1 MIQPEYNPNPQPVPP
16 TPREVRDHENAE
28 AFVIGLNASSAVVNT
43 VFMTQ
48 SKRNYVSS
56 AVGIVWG
63 LTGIGLGLAD
73 NAGFSAADMILG
85 SASIALGVWNLT
97 VKEYPSAG
105 SAERGGPNYRAL
117 NVSII
122 PGLQNRRGVALA
134 VRWEL

>member
-1 MIQPEYNPNPQPVPP
+1 MEAAMIQPEYNPNPQPVPP
-16 TPREVRDHENAE
+16 PPREVRDHENAE

-85 SASIALGVWNLT
+85 SASKAFGI
-97 VKEYPSAG
+97 SAT
-105 SAERGGPNYRAL
+105 L
-117 NVSII
+117 
-122 PGLQNRRGVALA
+122 
-134 VRWEL
+134 